1 MAWTQEHKE
10 HRKRLQLQRIA
21 DELNITLDQAEEV
34 RLERLR
40 NYASKGGKVK
50 GESKVRGDSEYY
62 SRISK
67 RVVEKRYGKD
77 SDL

>member
-1 MAWTQEHKE
+1 MAWTKEHKE

-21 DELNITLDQAEEV
+21 EELNITLEQAEEV

-40 NYASKGGKVK
+40 SYASKGGKVK
-50 GESKVRGDSEYY
+50 GESKVRGDSGYY

-67 RVVEKRYGKD
+67 TGVEKRHGKE
-77 SDL
+77 

>member
-1 MAWTQEHKE
+1 MAWTKEHKE

-21 DELNITLDQAEEV
+21 DELNITLEQAEEV

-40 NYASKGGKVK
+40 GYASKGGKVK

-62 SRISK
+62 RKI
-67 RVVEKRYGKD
+67 RRG
-77 SDL
+77 

>member
-21 DELNITLDQAEEV
+21 DELKITLDQAEEV

-40 NYASKGGKVK
+40 SYASKGGKVGGK
-50 GESKVRGDSEYY
+50 SKVRGDSEYY
-62 SRISK
+62 KRIRSG
-67 RVVEKRYGKD
+67 VEKRYG
-77 SDL
+77 SE